1 MFGKNKI
8 MIKRLTF
15 IFCFGLLGLSIT
27 AFTNKSENLS
37 VTPSESGITFS
48 SLSFQEALKLAKKEK
63 KNIFLDA
70 YASWCGPCK
79 MLKRNVFSQQPVG
92 EFFNKNFINLAIDM
106 EEGEGP
112 QLARKYRVQ
121 AYPTLLFINEN
132 GDVVGSEVGYHNET
146 ELISVAKKYVR

>member
-1 MFGKNKI
+1 MKTKKI
-8 MIKRLTF
+8 LFLISLISAIILNSSFIKKEEL
-15 IFCFGLLGLSIT
+15 
-27 AFTNKSENLS
+27 KK
-37 VTPSESGITFS
+37 PSESGITFN

-79 MLKRNVFSQQPVG
+79 ILKKNVFSQQPVG

-132 GDVVGSEVGYHNET
+132 GEVVGSAVGYHNET
-146 ELISVAKKYVR
+146 ELISVAKQYVK